1 MYKFETAAAAAAA
14 YKQQITAADYESNDN
29 NNNNNPHPTAG
40 APDPRRIAPH
50 VVIIIMTAAVSRP
63 IRFVKTCASASRRVR
78 VRAVQ
83 RSS

>member
-1 MYKFETAAAAAAA
+1 MYKFETAAAAAA
-14 YKQQITAADYESNDN
+14 YKQQITAADYESNDNN